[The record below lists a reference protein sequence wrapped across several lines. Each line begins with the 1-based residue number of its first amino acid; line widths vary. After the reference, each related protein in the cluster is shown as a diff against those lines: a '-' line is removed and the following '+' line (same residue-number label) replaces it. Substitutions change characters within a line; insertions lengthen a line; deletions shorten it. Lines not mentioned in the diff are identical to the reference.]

1 MSKQKKI
8 YVKEYDTG
16 SGLLVAVCD
25 KDLVGK
31 SFEEGGLFLKISE
44 RFYKGEEATEGE
56 VVDSLK
62 HATIANLVGR
72 WAIKCA
78 LDNDFIEEDSV
89 ISVDGVPHAQMV
101 KL

>member
-1 MSKQKKI
+1 MRDKSEMYI
-8 YVKEYDTG
+8 KEYNSD

-31 SFEEGGLFLKISE
+31 SFEEGELSLKISE

-56 VVDSLK
+56 VITSLQQ
-62 HATIANLVGR
+62 ATVANLVGKR
-72 WAIKCA
+72 AIQCA
-78 LDNDFIEEDSV
+78 IDNNFIDEASV
-89 ISVDGVPHAQMV
+89 IFIDGVPHAQMV